1 MGYTYYRYDVFIP
14 AANPLTFNS
23 LVQLFRDKILKG
35 LVLEVLPDKIRIKN
49 GEWAMRIH
57 WESEPYVLEDA
68 REMATRLTL
77 APDVAALLATCD
89 RRIYV
94 AGDDDPGMD
103 YFNDC
108 VFVLETL
115 NLLERVLRLDLSG
128 EFVDQ
133 FGDV

>member
-1 MGYTYYRYDVFIP
+1 MGYTYYRYDAFIP
-14 AANPLTFNS
+14 AANPLTFDA
-23 LVQLFRDKILKG
+23 LVQLFRDKI
-35 LVLEVLPDKIRIKN
+35 IIKH
-49 GEWAMRIH
+49 GEWSMRVH
-57 WESEPYVLEDA
+57 WESKRYILEDA
-68 REMATRLTL
+68 REMASSRKL

-89 RRIYV
+89 RRIYI

-115 NLLERVLRLDLSG
+115 NLLEGILRRDLSG

-133 FGDV
+133 FGDI

>member
-1 MGYTYYRYDVFIP
+1 MGYTYYRYDAFIP
-14 AANPLTFNS
+14 AANPLTFDA
-23 LVQLFRDKILKG
+23 LVQLFRDNILKS
-35 LVLEVLPDKIRIKN
+35 LVLDVVPDKIIIKH
-49 GEWAMRIH
+49 GEWSMRVH
-57 WESEPYVLEDA
+57 WESKRYILEDA
-68 REMATRLTL
+68 REMASSRKL

-89 RRIYV
+89 RRIYI

-115 NLLERVLRLDLSG
+115 NLLEGILRRDLSG

-133 FGDV
+133 FGDI